1 MPVLY
6 WTNLGNNVKI
16 TVSVR
21 YGCGFL
27 YSNIGLKYMK
37 IYGERT
43 TYCICSSKY
52 NVPNDLNL
60 SERFPFTFISDSRQS
75 RGRMSHKIIS
85 LFWIKTNFLSLKN
98 AKYKIEFSYFKGG
111 VNINVTFLP
120 AFLWIEMKYNALNLN
135 ANRTICN
142 YDIIFDVCH
151 IIWE

>member
-1 MPVLY
+1 MSDIWMRIFIFQY
-6 WTNLGNNVKI
+6 WI
-16 TVSVR
+16 
-21 YGCGFL
+21 
-27 YSNIGLKYMK
+27 K

-52 NVPNDLNL
+52 NVTNDLNL

-120 AFLWIEMKYNALNLN
+120 AFLWIEMKYSALNLN

-142 YDIIFDVCH
+142 YDIIFDVCR

>member
-1 MPVLY
+1 MSDIWMWIFIFQY
-6 WTNLGNNVKI
+6 WI
-16 TVSVR
+16 
-21 YGCGFL
+21 
-27 YSNIGLKYMK
+27 K
-37 IYGERT
+37 IYGQRT
-43 TYCICSSKY
+43 TYCIYPSKY
-52 NVPNDLNL
+52 NVLSNL
-60 SERFPFTFISDSRQS
+60 KLLECFLIKVISNSRQS